1 MKPETRCN
9 DFLLSGIKLIYRP
22 AQTMRSVAAMFDE
35 MVEATGKFAKKV
47 DEGCEDVNTGVS
59 KYFTL
64 LAVSLANIFLLSS
77 LNPF

>member
-1 MKPETRCN
+1 M
-9 DFLLSGIKLIYRP
+9 RP
-22 AQTMRSVAAMFDE
+22 VAAMFDE

-64 LAVSLANIFLLSS
+64 LAKGNRIHEG
-77 LNPF
+77 